1 MPMHTALRVFDDH
14 WKKESDRLEA
24 IKRADDAATKI
35 QAAYLTAKELRWHAY
50 RVETAK
56 YVAAIASG
64 EKPLPETV
72 EEVMEHVP
80 MPPRFVHGNCAM
92 ILFRAVHDYFG
103 GGQH

>member
-1 MPMHTALRVFDDH
+1 MLMHPALHVFNDN

-24 IKRADDAATKI
+24 IKRADDAAIKI

-50 RVETAK
+50 RVATAS
-56 YVAAIASG
+56 YFTAIALG